1 MNGKY
6 ATGCLP
12 LTPKLE
18 RRLAETVQN
27 AVSLPE
33 YLWQDKIDMPVI
45 RWDDAFDKWLDRRIT
60 LADKYRKRNLCLLPW
75 EIYKALPVSA
85 RKSNVYAWN
94 QGSLPSCSMHA
105 AVHAFQASLLVT
117 MALGSPLAY
126 EAYNPIYPFFIAR
139 GGNLGGGLDIFTT
152 AEQANE
158 GGFYPVSL
166 VGSDNLHV
174 DRNNITKYSGDA
186 KKFQS
191 GIVFIEGD
199 YENKIVKACRAL
211 CSVCFGSGRYFQ
223 NARTDTNGVKVMTGV
238 GYGGHAQCF
247 TGWREVNG
255 EEYIFNQ
262 NSWGDVYGQSAED
275 EPSSGAWLGEEERS
289 VYWRDIDNY
298 GHPYLVFVEGE
309 LRGESSLANDFAI
322 PGFPNEWIV

>member
-1 MNGKY
+1 MTNY

-12 LTPKLE
+12 LTPKQE
-18 RRLAETVQN
+18 RELSARIQS

-33 YLWQDKIDMPVI
+33 YLWQDQIDMPVI
-45 RWDDAFDKWLDRRIT
+45 RWDDAFDRWLDRRIA
-60 LADKYRKRNLCLLPW
+60 LADKYRERNLCLLPW

-94 QGSLPSCSMHA
+94 QGSIPSCSMHA

-126 EAYNPIYPFFIAR
+126 EAYNPIYPFYIAR

-152 AEQANE
+152 AEQANQ

-166 VGSDNLHV
+166 VGNDNLHV
-174 DRNNITKYSGDA
+174 DRSNITKYSEDA

-223 NARTDTNGVKVMTGV
+223 NARNDSNGVKVMSGI

-247 TGWREVNG
+247 TGWREIDG

-262 NSWGDVYGQSAED
+262 NSWGDVYGQSKED
-275 EPSSGAWLGEEERS
+275 EPASGAWLGAEERA

-309 LRGESSLANDFAI
+309 LRGESSLVNDIEI
-322 PGFPNEWIV
+322 PGFPNEWIE